1 MNPKPDYYITTKKE
15 DLTRKGFQL
24 KFKIMSMRLNDAIRI
39 ECLVN
44 QMNFKIT
51 MFKGHTPSIKEIAL

>member
-1 MNPKPDYYITTKKE
+1 MYPKPDYYITTKKE

-51 MFKGHTPSIKEIAL
+51 MLKGHTPSIKEIAV